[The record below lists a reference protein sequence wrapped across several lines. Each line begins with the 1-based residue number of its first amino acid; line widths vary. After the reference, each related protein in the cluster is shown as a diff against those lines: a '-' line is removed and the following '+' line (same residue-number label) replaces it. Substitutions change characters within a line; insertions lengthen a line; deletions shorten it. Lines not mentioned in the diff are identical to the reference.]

1 MSLLSRAFG
10 QRPAGLPAWATIDEE
25 ALRLAS
31 GLEHLDRHGNLDDFS
46 ETQSGKLALMATA
59 RRRGLVTWNRDAS
72 RYELTNLGREHLGTR
87 DRASPGRAEA
97 PASHTA
103 VQLGSPFSPGALI
116 ASAAC
121 VVLGVAVMAAT
132 LRFFDVEPQN
142 PAAIPKIA
150 SRQDVPPPI
159 GTPARPDQMAAPA
172 PASGSTEQPKAP
184 PPTQHRAPAQ
194 AAPGS
199 TAAGI
204 GFASSQPASADPQES
219 SRPAPPSDAP
229 SGARLSKESTPTRPE
244 TSDQVTGAPVPVP
257 NPDPRR
263 LAEASESIGAPER
276 GATSG
281 VRAAPETR
289 RVSKSQ
295 QTVQHP
301 PRTEAR
307 SHEKSNGDAAH
318 GWASG
323 KTVDVVRTGLLV
335 REERT
340 LADGTVLVRYQY
352 GNGPAHFETRPKG
365 VRDRAPGYA
374 YAGEHVT
381 RLGRF
386 DWLR

>member
-72 RYELTNLGREHLGTR
+72 RYELTSLGREHLGTR
-87 DRASPGRAEA
+87 GRASPGRAEA
-97 PASHTA
+97 PASRAA

-121 VVLGVAVMAAT
+121 VVLGITVMAAT
-132 LRFFDVEPQN
+132 LRSFDAGLQN
-142 PAAIPKIA
+142 PAAIPDKTA
-150 SRQDVPPPI
+150 SRQDNVPVRIGPPV
-159 GTPARPDQMAAPA
+159 RPDQVTAPA
-172 PASGSTEQPKAP
+172 PASGSTEQPKAS
-184 PPTQHRAPAQ
+184 PPTQQRAPAQ

-199 TAAGI
+199 TAAESKESGRPTLPS
-204 GFASSQPASADPQES
+204 GASSE
-219 SRPAPPSDAP
+219 
-229 SGARLSKESTPTRPE
+229 ARLSKEPTPAGPE
-244 TSDQVTGAPVPVP
+244 TSDQVTTALVPIP
-257 NPDPRR
+257 SPDPRR
-263 LAEASESIGAPER
+263 LAATSRSNGVPER
-276 GATSG
+276 GATSE
-281 VRAAPETR
+281 VRAAPEMR
-289 RVSKSQ
+289 QVSKSQ
-295 QTVQHP
+295 GPVQRQS
-301 PRTEAR
+301 RTEAR
-307 SHEKSNGDAAH
+307 SHEKPNGDAAH

-340 LADGTVLVRYQY
+340 LADGTVVVRYQY

-365 VRDRAPGYA
+365 GKDRAPGYA

-386 DWLR
+386 DWLH